1 MHDAIQMERLGVP
14 ASLLITEP
22 FQEIVDSVSPTLG
35 AASYPTAVLPHPVSA
50 LGQPELAVL
59 AKSVV
64 DLVSSQLAD

>member
-1 MHDAIQMERLGVP
+1 MERLGVP
-14 ASLLITEP
+14 AALLITEP
-22 FQEIVDSVSPTLG
+22 FQEILDSVSPTLG
-35 AASYPTAVLPHPVSA
+35 AERYPTAALPHPVSA